1 MAEVRWD
8 SEYESV
14 LFSHPPADHILV
26 AACQIFFPRAYTGGS
41 CSEANQLRPSWLCCL
56 SDRMVADAQGFE
68 VFEMAHNLDHS
79 YPFEVMHAQVHTLDL
94 EAQM

>member
-1 MAEVRWD
+1 
-8 SEYESV
+8 
-14 LFSHPPADHILV
+14 
-26 AACQIFFPRAYTGGS
+26 
-41 CSEANQLRPSWLCCL
+41 
-56 SDRMVADAQGFE
+56 MVADAQGFE